1 LGQTAV
7 AGRLIGNIH
16 KILIGAAMFTNL
28 WRKVTGKL
36 DAIQVSNGHTFAVTK
51 GLLERQLLLQGQIA
65 ARQVRQIERVATL
78 ADAEFRVT
86 SQWGE
91 DGIIEWLVHK
101 LPNTNRSFIEFGV
114 ENFQEANTRF
124 LLQNRGWRGLII
136 DGSSANMDYVRRE
149 ALHWMFDL
157 VAVNSFV
164 TAENI
169 NDLIKQNGFAG
180 ELGILSVDIDGNDY
194 WVLKAIDCVR
204 PAILIAEY
212 NSVLGDRHAI
222 TVPYEP
228 AFERLK
234 AHHSGQ
240 YFGAS
245 IKAMIALA
253 SEKGYEFVGTNSN
266 GVNAFFIRKDL
277 AGPVLASIASVK
289 AWPARHRDSR
299 DSRGALTYARGTA
312 KSEQIATKMVHDIAA
327 GKAVELQSLFPLYS
341 PEWQQEI

>member
-1 LGQTAV
+1 
-7 AGRLIGNIH
+7 
-16 KILIGAAMFTNL
+16 MFTNL

-51 GLLERQLLLQGQIA
+51 GLLERQLLLSGQIA
-65 ARQVRQIERVATL
+65 ARQVRMIERVTTL

-124 LLQNRGWRGLII
+124 L
-136 DGSSANMDYVRRE
+136 RRE
-149 ALHWMFDL
+149 TLHWMYDL

-204 PAILIAEY
+204 PAILITEY
-212 NSVLGDRHAI
+212 NSVFGDRHAI

-266 GVNAFFIRKDL
+266 GVNAFFVRKDL
-277 AGPVLASIASVK
+277 AAPVVASIGTIK

-299 DSRGALTYARGTA
+299 NANGALTYARGTA
-312 KSEQIATKMVHDIAA
+312 KSEQISSKMVHDVAA
-327 GKAVELQSLFPLYS
+327 GKVVEMQSLFPLYS